1 MRISDWSS
9 DVCSSDLSKSAGSAR
24 LALFQLHHVARR
36 EILGAENRSAGIVS
50 SSVAIKWGRKM
61 AVRQGFAARLMV
73 ATTIGGGVL
82 LSPATV
88 FAAADAQADVLPTL
102 AVPQAPPATPAV
114 PADDRPVLL
123 EEVIV
128 TARKDR
134 KSNSLNSSHQCASRM
149 TSAD

>member
-1 MRISDWSS
+1 
-9 DVCSSDLSKSAGSAR
+9 
-24 LALFQLHHVARR
+24 
-36 EILGAENRSAGIVS
+36 
-50 SSVAIKWGRKM
+50 M
-61 AVRQGFAARLMV
+61 AVRQGFAARLTV

-114 PADDRPVLL
+114 PADDRPVLP

-128 TARKDR
+128 TARKREEPLPDVPV
-134 KSNSLNSSHQCASRM
+134 SV
-149 TSAD
+149 SAFHADPPDARGKTGRSTGWGKGV

>member
-1 MRISDWSS
+1 
-9 DVCSSDLSKSAGSAR
+9 
-24 LALFQLHHVARR
+24 
-36 EILGAENRSAGIVS
+36 
-50 SSVAIKWGRKM
+50 
-61 AVRQGFAARLMV
+61 MV

-128 TARKDR
+128 TARKREEPLQDVPVSVSAFNADQLDAR
-134 KSNSLNSSHQCASRM
+134 GIQDVRDLTTAVPGLTVTDLGGSNLIYLRGIGGSKKRGWGEGWVSKG
-149 TSAD
+149 

>member
-1 MRISDWSS
+1 
-9 DVCSSDLSKSAGSAR
+9 
-24 LALFQLHHVARR
+24 
-36 EILGAENRSAGIVS
+36 
-50 SSVAIKWGRKM
+50 
-61 AVRQGFAARLMV
+61 MV

-128 TARKDR
+128 TARKREEPLQDVPV
-134 KSNSLNSSHQCASRM
+134 SV
-149 TSAD
+149 SAFNADQLDARGIQDVRDLTTAVPGLTVTDLGGYNLIYLRGIGRSEERGWGEGWVSKG

>member
-1 MRISDWSS
+1 MYFFFSS
-9 DVCSSDLSKSAGSAR
+9 RRRHTRC
-24 LALFQLHHVARR
+24 ALVTGVQTCALPVS
-36 EILGAENRSAGIVS
+36 ENRSAGIVS

-114 PADDRPVLL
+114 PADERPVLL

-128 TARKDR
+128 TARKREGPPQDGQMR
-134 KSNSLNSSHQCASRM
+134 RDTVRERGWKYVKKSGGAGII
-149 TSAD
+149 

>member
-1 MRISDWSS
+1 MYFFFSS
-9 DVCSSDLSKSAGSAR
+9 RRRHTRC
-24 LALFQLHHVARR
+24 ALVTGVQTCALPVS
-36 EILGAENRSAGIVS
+36 ENRSAGIVS

-123 EEVIV
+123 EE
-128 TARKDR
+128 DR
-134 KSNSLNSSHQCASRM
+134 KSTRLNSSH
-149 TSAD
+149 

>member
-1 MRISDWSS
+1 
-9 DVCSSDLSKSAGSAR
+9 
-24 LALFQLHHVARR
+24 
-36 EILGAENRSAGIVS
+36 
-50 SSVAIKWGRKM
+50 
-61 AVRQGFAARLMV
+61 MV

-123 EEVIV
+123 EDVLV
-128 TARKDR
+128 TARKREEPLQDVPVSVSAFNADQPDARGIPDVRDLPTAVPGLTVTDPRGYNLDR
-134 KSNSLNSSHQCASRM
+134 KRVV
-149 TSAD
+149 

>member
-1 MRISDWSS
+1 
-9 DVCSSDLSKSAGSAR
+9 
-24 LALFQLHHVARR
+24 
-36 EILGAENRSAGIVS
+36 
-50 SSVAIKWGRKM
+50 
-61 AVRQGFAARLMV
+61 MV

-128 TARKDR
+128 TARKREEPLQDVPV
-134 KSNSLNSSHQCASRM
+134 SV
-149 TSAD
+149 SAFNADQLDARGIQDVRDLTTAVPGLTVTDLGGYTLPYLRVRCTARFIHTAAPGVTPHT